1 MKHPKKLS
9 LELIE
14 WDDASGSP
22 SMSWRRVSDMPPLT
36 RFKIVSVGF
45 VALEDSKLVRL
56 IHSIHAG
63 KKKSKTASGFI
74 DIPLGMITRRVKL
87 SEVEA

>member
-1 MKHPKKLS
+1 MKHPKNLS

-22 SMSWRRVSDMPPLT
+22 SMSWRRIQDMPKLT
-36 RFKIVSVGF
+36 RFRIVSVGY
-45 VALEDSKLVRL
+45 VTLEDEKMVRL
-56 IHSIHAG
+56 VHSIHAS
-63 KKKSKTASGFI
+63 KKKPKTASGFI

-87 SEVEA
+87 VEGEA